1 MGFGAMIVGH
11 AHPRIA
17 QVLRDRADR
26 ATHLGAPM
34 PDAVPVAAELQRRF
48 GLESW
53 RFCNSGTEATM
64 AGIRL
69 ARAATSRQK
78 IVKIVASYNGHHD
91 PVLVPPARGASDSG
105 ELVRLGLAASPVTL
119 QVGFNDVAAL
129 EAAFDSH
136 PDAIACLVVE
146 LPMLAPYPC
155 LPEAGYLEAIRVLTR
170 QRGALLVLDEVKT
183 GVTIAS
189 GGATEHYGLDPDI
202 VALAKAIGGGLPTG
216 AVGARPEL
224 MELIARG
231 EPPIYGTFNGNPL
244 AMAAC
249 SVTLGELLGPAAY
262 RELHRLGDRLAD
274 GARAAIAAT
283 GLPLGV
289 VSLGPKGDCVRQRI
303 PPPTTGTGSAGAT
316 SSSPSCCG
324 SISSTAAS
332 TCRPFRASTGR

>member
-1 MGFGAMIVGH
+1 
-11 AHPRIA
+11 
-17 QVLRDRADR
+17 
-26 ATHLGAPM
+26 
-34 PDAVPVAAELQRRF
+34 
-48 GLESW
+48 
-53 RFCNSGTEATM
+53 M

-69 ARAATSRQK
+69 ARAATGRQK

-170 QRGALLVLDEVKT
+170 ERGALLVLDEVKT

-289 VSLGPKGDCVRQRI
+289 VSLGPKGGLRATPDSPADYWDWERRRDLELTELLWLYQLNRGVYLSPVPRLHWTLSIAHSDADVDRFVANLLA
-303 PPPTTGTGSAGAT
+303 AGGELA
-316 SSSPSCCG
+316 G
-324 SISSTAAS
+324 
-332 TCRPFRASTGR
+332 